1 MEENEKTAEKLIGE
15 IFDYFAKVG
24 VAAIKLTGNIKKGDK
39 IRIRGTTTDFKQEV
53 KSMQIDRKEINN
65 VRAALELSKLNI
77 KIKKVSG
84 TLKGLK

>member
-53 KSMQIDRKEINN
+53 ESMQIDRKEIKEANSGDDIGIKVN
-65 VRAALELSKLNI
+65 EKVRRHD
-77 KIKKVSG
+77 KIYKI
-84 TLKGLK
+84 

>member
-53 KSMQIDRKEINN
+53 ESMQIDRKEIREANSGDDIGIKVN
-65 VRAALELSKLNI
+65 EKVRRHD
-77 KIKKVSG
+77 KIYKI
-84 TLKGLK
+84 

>member
-24 VAAIKLTGNIKKGDK
+24 VAAIKLTENIKKGDK

-53 KSMQIDRKEINN
+53 KSMQIDRKEIKEANSGDDIGIKVN
-65 VRAALELSKLNI
+65 EKVRRHD
-77 KIKKVSG
+77 KIYKI
-84 TLKGLK
+84 